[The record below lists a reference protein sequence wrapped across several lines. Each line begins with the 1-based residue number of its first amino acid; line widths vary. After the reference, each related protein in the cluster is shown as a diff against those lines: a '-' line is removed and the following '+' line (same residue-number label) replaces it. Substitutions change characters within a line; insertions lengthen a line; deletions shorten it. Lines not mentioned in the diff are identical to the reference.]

1 MKNKKSFT
9 LMEIMLVVAIVAVL
23 SAIAIPNLLNARKNA
38 NQAAAQATL
47 RTISTSIETYASTTG
62 GEYAPSDG
70 LTDDAY
76 LTGAT
81 PPYLSKTYCGTTVSG
96 YNYSCVIN
104 KGNYTITAAAN
115 NCGVSGDKDY
125 SVSTGAL
132 LGSSDCS

>member
-1 MKNKKSFT
+1 
-9 LMEIMLVVAIVAVL
+9 MEIMIVVAIVAVL
-23 SAIAIPNLLNARKNA
+23 AAISIPNLINARKNA

-70 LTDDAY
+70 ITDDDY

-81 PPYLSKTYCGTTVSG
+81 PAYLNRSYCGATVSG
-96 YNYSCVIN
+96 YNYSCAIN
-104 KGNYTITAAAN
+104 RDDYTITAAAH

-125 SVSTGAL
+125 TVSTGAL
-132 LGSSDCS
+132 LIPSDCS